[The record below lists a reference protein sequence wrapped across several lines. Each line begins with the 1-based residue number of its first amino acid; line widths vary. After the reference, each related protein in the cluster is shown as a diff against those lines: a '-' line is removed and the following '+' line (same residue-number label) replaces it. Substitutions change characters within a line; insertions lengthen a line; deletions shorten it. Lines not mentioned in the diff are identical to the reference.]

1 MKNSHLPFTISARR
15 LAALHT
21 VLDQWC
27 CSLATRDEA
36 SLDKLYRLLLDAQET
51 ILSAYIESKP
61 VASSRR
67 VAASLITI
75 FSEVTLDD
83 ICEAAKVPRR
93 TAQTYM
99 ASFVDEGWVRRVKPG
114 VYALRIP

>member
-27 CSLATRDEA
+27 CSLATRDEI
-36 SLDKLYRLLLDAQET
+36 SLDKLYKLLLDAQEA
-51 ILSAYIESKP
+51 ILEAYIESKP
-61 VASSRR
+61 LASARR
-67 VAASLITI
+67 LAAIHVTYNG
-75 FSEVTLDD
+75 EVTLDD
-83 ICEAAKVPRR
+83 ICKAAKVPRR
-93 TAQTYM
+93 TARTYM
-99 ASFVDEGWVRRVKPG
+99 ASFVAEGWVRRVKPG